1 MITINTS
8 SIKSVEEDCVV
19 ISGTNDLG
27 MEAVVGVSMGFTIMN
42 AFRISLQMLTD
53 YPDST
58 LPPSKTGSMKALSE
72 SVSYADDIN
81 ATGYRAIPGIRVYRT
96 GDTVKILLSGLTYE
110 SKTYIEY
117 HPWYSSKSLLTVN
130 LSIDNCH
137 SIIDKLNKFYPYEQF
152 SPENEPCYKYITS

>member
-8 SIKSVEEDCVV
+8 GIKSVKEDSVT
-19 ISGTNDLG
+19 IGGINDLG
-27 MEAVVGVSMGFTIMN
+27 LEATVSVSMNVTIMN
-42 AFRISLQMLTD
+42 AFRIALQMLTD

-58 LPPSKTGSMKALSE
+58 LPPSKTGSMRASVK
-72 SVSYADDIN
+72 SVSYADAIS
-81 ATGYRAIPGIRVYRT
+81 ATGASSNHEIYLYRT
-96 GDTVKILLSGLTYE
+96 GDTVKILLSRLVYN
-110 SKTYIEY
+110 SPVYVDY
-117 HPWYSSKSLLTVN
+117 NLWYSSKSLLTIN